1 MFTVEPYS
9 WRKGLVLSATFL
21 FSLFVIFACK
31 KKVNPLG
38 ETTINPNE
46 LLQSGGIDTFSLTTF
61 TYKDDTII
69 SDNAPFAILGSYND
83 PVFASFNS
91 EIYTQFRL
99 SGLSPDF
106 GALSSII
113 VDSFVLGLNYV
124 GYYGNAGVQNIEVYE
139 LLNDLHIDSTYY
151 SFSTPA
157 TNTLNLVQPG
167 MGSIDLNSQNITVIG
182 QETVDS
188 QLRVHLSTSK
198 AKQLMIEAESAS
210 GSFDDNDAFL
220 NFFKG
225 LHIKTNNMGQLPGE
239 GGVFYF
245 NLNDPM
251 SKLTIYYTKNGEQ
264 NSFDFLINT
273 SCADFNHVDVINTG
287 TSVETVINDTVS
299 GQSQFYAQSFGGRAV
314 VKIPGL
320 DNIPRNAVIHTA
332 ILDLPV
338 QYQTNTNYAPGLDV
352 SVTARLEQGSTAL
365 YSINTIGS
373 YSDYRKSFEIDLRGY
388 IQDVVSGK
396 LNNTDLI
403 FSPLLHNTAA
413 DRIIFNGPATLN
425 KVQPKLTILYT
436 EF

>member
-1 MFTVEPYS
+1 M
-9 WRKGLVLSATFL
+9 
-21 FSLFVIFACK
+21 
-31 KKVNPLG
+31 NPLG

-46 LLQSGGIDTFSLTTF
+46 LLQSGGVDTFSLTTF

-83 PVFASFNS
+83 PAFGAFNS

-124 GYYGNAGVQNIEVYE
+124 GYYGDAGVQNIEVYE
-139 LLNDLHIDSTYY
+139 LLDDLHIDSTYY

-182 QETVDS
+182 QQTVDS

-198 AKQLMIEAESAS
+198 AKQLMIEAESAN

-220 NFFKG
+220 SFFKG

-264 NSFDFLINT
+264 STFDFLINT

-287 TSVETVINDTVS
+287 ALVETVINDTVS

-338 QYQTNTNYAPGLDV
+338 QYQTNTNYAPGLDI
-352 SVTARLEQGSTAL
+352 SVTARLEQGSTSL
-365 YSINTIGS
+365 YSVNTIGS

-388 IQDVVSGK
+388 IQDVISGE
-396 LNNTDLI
+396 LRNTGLI

-413 DRIIFNGPATLN
+413 DRIIFNGPETLN
-425 KVQPKLTILYT
+425 KVKPKLTILYT

>member
-1 MFTVEPYS
+1 MFTVEPFL

-21 FSLFVIFACK
+21 FGLFLIFACK

-38 ETTINPNE
+38 ENAINPNE

-83 PVFASFNS
+83 PVFFFFYS

-124 GYYGNAGVQNIEVYE
+124 GYYGDPGIQNIEVYE
-139 LLNDLHIDSTYY
+139 LLDDLHIDSTYY
-151 SFSTPA
+151 SFSSPT
-157 TNTLNLVQPG
+157 TNAINLVQPG
-167 MGSIDLNSQNITVIG
+167 MGSIELNAQNVTVIG
-182 QETVDS
+182 QDTVDS

-198 AKQLMIEAESAS
+198 AKQLMIEAESGS

-220 NFFKG
+220 SYFKG

-251 SKLTIYYTKNGEQ
+251 SKLTVYYTKNGEQ
-264 NSFDFLINT
+264 NTFDFLINS

-287 TSVETVINDTVS
+287 TEVETVINDTIS
-299 GQSQFYAQSFGGRAV
+299 GQYQFYAQSFCGRAV
-314 VKIPGL
+314 VQIPGL

-338 QYQTNTNYAPGLDV
+338 QYQTNTNYAPGLDI
-352 SVTARLEQGSTAL
+352 SVTVRLEEGSTSL
-365 YSINTIGS
+365 YSVNTIGS
-373 YSDYRKSFEIDLRGY
+373 YSDYRKSFQIDLRGY
-388 IQDVVSGK
+388 IQDVVSGE
-396 LNNTDLI
+396 LNNTGLI
-403 FSPLLHNTAA
+403 FSPLLHNTSA
-413 DRIIFNGPATLN
+413 DRIIFNGPETIN
-425 KVQPKLTILYT
+425 KVKPKLTILYT